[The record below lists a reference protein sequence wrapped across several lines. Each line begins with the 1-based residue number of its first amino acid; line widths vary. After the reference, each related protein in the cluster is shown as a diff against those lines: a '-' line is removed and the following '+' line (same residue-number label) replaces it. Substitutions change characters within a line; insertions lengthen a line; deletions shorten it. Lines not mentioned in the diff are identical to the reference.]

1 MNDPLPLLA
10 GPLATADLP
19 ATPLRTHR
27 IAAASWTEAPEA
39 LLRLGEHLGH
49 GAEYRRRIGRFLLW
63 RAGPP
68 VGEARYMAIDP
79 DSGETWTFDLHGHDG
94 EGRGPDGKIHTRFRT
109 WKESLLGRS
118 SP

>member
-1 MNDPLPLLA
+1 MSAPLPLLP

-19 ATPLRTHR
+19 TTPSRTHR
-27 IAAASWTEAPEA
+27 IAAAAWTQAPEV
-39 LLRLGEHLGH
+39 LLRLGEDIGES
-49 GAEYRRRIGRFLLW
+49 AEYRRRIARFLLW

-79 DSGETWTFDLHGHDG
+79 DSEETWTFDLHGRDG
-94 EGRGPDGKIHTRFRT
+94 EGRGPDGRSHTRFRT

-118 SP
+118 AP